1 MRLLENLGLRVSK
14 NVANAIAQRAAA
26 AGPPT
31 DRHAAAAA
39 AKPAD
44 RHASAS
50 AAASKAQG
58 TRADDES
65 DAARKAALALRGK
78 IEHHLKTTREELTK
92 LSKLEPKVAEVVAA
106 ATGPKKVEL
115 EAKKKLLDKKMAD
128 MQKEIDELGKD
139 AEALDNPATGNEEY
153 VAILARHKSATQ
165 VAKTTEVDLHEQ
177 DLSKKKGEKHET
189 TTATSYT
196 DGAAVVDKT
205 EKTRTWGLDGVT
217 STNKRE
223 TEVTFDKG
231 SVKTEEEKKT
241 SVSTTGKVTQ
251 EHRKSIEV
259 EHADGKKTK
268 LEKSSEIEIGKE
280 GVSGSKTT
288 TTTSRDGSSSSDKT
302 SGGIERGEGK
312 LGGVYGKETTRTD
325 ASGVAT
331 SRGAKGKGGLISG
344 KDGSGGYGEGTA
356 SVSRER
362 PSGVKTGAM
371 ASLNANIVCNIGEPK
386 GDPPFYV
393 VTLEVNLGASLAV
406 SAGHAKKD
414 GPASAGIEA
423 KAGKTVFMK
432 CEHRLPAAEAA
443 EYMKAL
449 EAASSGGTAAATH
462 KEFAIIHAGVKE
474 GWQAAQR
481 LYSGGGNALDAAA
494 LDKLKKGD
502 SLEVGGGTSVGGKAK
517 VGIKAMSL
525 EGGIEQTDDHSA
537 KVTRGEDGGLDY
549 ELKGSSKST
558 RSGKV
563 GVSSGVVEGSIG
575 GSHTAA
581 TSTGYLI
588 HVDPDK
594 DKGGKLRQALAAC
607 KSQADYDA
615 FAKAHPETVTEKT
628 VGKSVADTQAVSM
641 GIGGVKAGIHLGTG
655 VADETT
661 TDGKGNLK
669 HRKVTGTASA
679 GGAIEIGGT
688 KIGDSV
694 DDEAEAEIDGEGN
707 AQMDLRRKRTST
719 DVGKLVRSKVP
730 FLGEKKKTGAVAK
743 ATGGGEEDEVE
754 RKASETLHLS
764 SSDFD
769 ALGKMAC
776 ANFNKWMHGATS
788 PRALADWEKA
798 GRAIVAAGGDRR
810 VVAAEMSRFVGGDNG
825 RLDMVNYF
833 LRPDGKVSTGTR
845 YEFPEGLEKL
855 KKDYEALVVGDPL
868 APIDAVLKKEGAEK
882 AGPFAKTTFDAI
894 EKLNQGVGGAK
905 NFSHPA
911 VRAEMLSAITRR
923 KGEVQAKMREISG
936 ARGAEVERADH
947 EAEYRRLL
955 KTCQQYKLSQDDM
968 FAKIKEL
975 HHPGSSRNVDE
986 IIPMFKQLRDLHA
999 IWTPDWNKAG
1009 ELRKGL
1015 GDPEA
1020 TWQDLRPNLG
1030 ELDRWEH
1037 AVRIQG

>member
-14 NVANAIAQRAAA
+14 NVANAIAAKAAA
-26 AGPPT
+26 SAAKGPPA
-31 DRHAAAAA
+31 DRHVTATAQ
-39 AKPAD
+39 PAD
-44 RHASAS
+44 RHAAG
-50 AAASKAQG
+50 SKAQG
-58 TRADDES
+58 TRADDDS
-65 DAARKAALALRGK
+65 DAARKAALALK
-78 IEHHLKTTREELTK
+78 AQIEHHLKTKREEW
-92 LSKLEPKVAEVVAA
+92 SKLTDAEPKVAKLVAA
-106 ATGPKKVEL
+106 ATGAQKKDL
-115 EAKKKLLDKKMAD
+115 EDKKKKLEQRIAVA
-128 MQKEIDELGKD
+128 QKEIDELDKD
-139 AEALDNPATGNEEY
+139 AEALDNPGTKNEEY
-153 VAILARHKSATQ
+153 VAILARHKAAAR
-165 VAKTTEVDLHEQ
+165 VAKSTEVDLHEEN
-177 DLSKKKGEKHET
+177 LSKKKGEKHET
-189 TTATSYT
+189 TTTTSYA

-205 EKTRTWGLDGVT
+205 EM
-217 STNKRE
+217 
-223 TEVTFDKG
+223 TFEKG
-231 SVKTEEEKKT
+231 SVKTEDERKT
-241 SVSTTGKVTQ
+241 KVSTTGKLTH
-251 EHRKSIEV
+251 EHKKSIEV
-259 EHADGKKTK
+259 EHADGKKTT
-268 LEKSSEIEIGKE
+268 LEKSTEVEVSKE
-280 GVSGSKTT
+280 GVGASKTT
-288 TTTSRDGSSSSDKT
+288 TISNRDGSSTSEKK
-302 SGGIERGEGK
+302 SGGVERGEGK
-312 LGGVYGKETTRTD
+312 LGAVYGKDTTRTD
-325 ASGVAT
+325 ASGTAT
-331 SRGAKGKGGLISG
+331 TRGAKGKGGMVAG
-344 KDGSGGYGEGTA
+344 KDGYGGFGEGTA

-362 PSGVKTGAM
+362 PSGVKTGAV
-371 ASLNANIVCNIGEPK
+371 AGLNANVVCNIGEPK
-386 GDPPFYV
+386 GDPPVYT

-432 CEHRLPAAEAA
+432 CEHRLSASEAA

-462 KEFAIIHAGVKE
+462 KEFAIIHAGVKQ
-474 GWQAAQR
+474 GWAVAQQ
-481 LYSGGGNALDAAA
+481 LYTGRANALDAAA
-494 LDKLKKGD
+494 LDNLKKGD
-502 SLEVGGGTSVGGKAK
+502 SVEVGGGTSVGGKAK
-517 VGIKAMSL
+517 VAIKAVSL
-525 EGGIEQTDDHSA
+525 EGGVEQTDDHSA
-537 KVTRGEDGGLDY
+537 KVTRGEDGELDY

-563 GVSSGVVEGSIG
+563 GVSSGAVEGSIG

-588 HVDPDK
+588 HVDPKK
-594 DKGGKLRQALAAC
+594 DAGGKLRQALAAC

-628 VGKSVADTQAVSM
+628 VGKSVADTQAVSL
-641 GIGGVKAGIHLGTG
+641 GVGGVKAGIHLGTG
-655 VADETT
+655 VADEMT

-669 HRKVTGTASA
+669 HRKITGTASA

-707 AQMDLRRKRTST
+707 ASIDLRRKRTST
-719 DVGKLVRSKVP
+719 DLGKLVRSKVP
-730 FLGEKKKTGAVAK
+730 LLGEKKTGALAK
-743 ATGGGEEDEVE
+743 AAGGAEEDEVE

-788 PRALADWEKA
+788 PRALDDWKKA

-810 VVAAEMSRFVGGDNG
+810 VVATEISRFVGGDNG

-833 LRPDGKVSTGTR
+833 LRPDGKVSVGTR

-855 KKDYEALVVGDPL
+855 KKDYEALVVGDPV

-882 AGPFAKTTFDAI
+882 AGAFGKTRFDSI
-894 EKLNQGVGGAK
+894 EKLNQAITAAK
-905 NFSHPA
+905 NFSQPA
-911 VRAEMLSAITRR
+911 VRAEMLSAVNSR
-923 KGEVQAKMREISG
+923 KSQVLAKMREIAG
-936 ARGAEVERADH
+936 ARSAEAERADH

-955 KTCQQYKLSQDDM
+955 KTCLQYKLSQDDM

-975 HHPGSSRNVDE
+975 HHPGSFRNVDV

-1009 ELRKGL
+1009 ELRKAL

-1020 TWQDLRPNLG
+1020 TWKDLRPNLE